1 MKITDHQNYKNF
13 HQNYRPWKLLTI
25 KITKISIK
33 ITDHQNVDNMAEKQ
47 SPPDSPPQGLGAP
60 AGLGYSQQE
69 LGYGR
74 ALLTAVL
81 LCDSWN
87 NFWASFAFN
96 FYVSK
101 YCFLLCLVGVVL
113 AMLAVVI
120 RQDQRCGLKLMS
132 QKWNIGANPTYN
144 FRIYNYNASDIHMLG

>member
-60 AGLGYSQQE
+60 FKGKVSNAG
-69 LGYGR
+69 
-74 ALLTAVL
+74 
-81 LCDSWN
+81 
-87 NFWASFAFN
+87 
-96 FYVSK
+96 
-101 YCFLLCLVGVVL
+101 
-113 AMLAVVI
+113 I
-120 RQDQRCGLKLMS
+120 R
-132 QKWNIGANPTYN
+132 Y
-144 FRIYNYNASDIHMLG
+144 